1 MATSQMH
8 RPDPERAWRL
18 EAHDL
23 RGGFSFAT
31 YRAAEGFHSGETG
44 DAAYFIA
51 APSFSPEPVT
61 AVTVALAATRG
72 GFEHGLFLAGEVE
85 ASFESLSAVVEFVRR
100 AYVASAGGDEPDG
113 NEPDGNEPG
122 SPLPEPPNEPS
133 PDGSE
138 LPPRV
143 PSDDAV
149 NSSRK
154 ALLEVLFLQ
163 EQRIENASPGQSFDT
178 KGYALSGIASPTSL
192 AMGFLEVLRE
202 VQARRP
208 GVGHPYEVTWMD
220 QVQHLGWC
228 IDLLGLHPALIEP
241 LPWTQRGPVSFY
253 LDHFGWWTSWEMP
266 SRSTGF
272 HDGFELIGALPLPR
286 IAMAI
291 LPGVGRSAATL
302 EHLLVVFTS
311 SPRVLLTLDHQRRE
325 VVLDLICFAAACVVA
340 PTRLR
345 RTPWHGPS
353 EEEGQRLSVE
363 SARLAQLVLDAMA
376 WLEEH
381 LPTRIY
387 ERLLEER
394 ISHSLAQRY
403 EGHR

>member
-72 GFEHGLFLAGEVE
+72 GFEHGLFLAGDTE
-85 ASFESLSAVVEFVRR
+85 ASFASLSAVVEFVRR
-100 AYVASAGGDEPDG
+100 AYVASAGGDGPGG
-113 NEPDGNEPG
+113 NDSG

-133 PDGSE
+133 QGGGE

-143 PSDDAV
+143 PSDDALH
-149 NSSRK
+149 SSRK
-154 ALLEVLFLQ
+154 ALLQTLS
-163 EQRIENASPGQSFDT
+163 EQANLINNAESGESFEI
-178 KGYALSGIASPTSL
+178 KRLAMSGIASPSSL

-202 VQARRP
+202 VRDRQP
-208 GVGHPYEVTWMD
+208 GEGHPYQVTWMD

-241 LPWTQRGPVSFY
+241 STWPQWDSVRFY
-253 LDHFGWWTSWEMP
+253 LDRFGWWTPWAMP
-266 SRSTGF
+266 SRSAGIQ
-272 HDGFELIGALPLPR
+272 DGFELIGALPLPS
-286 IAMAI
+286 IAMPL
-291 LPGVGRSAATL
+291 LPGIDRSAATL
-302 EHLLVVFTS
+302 EHLLEVFIS
-311 SPRVLLTLDHQRRE
+311 SPHVLLTVGPQDRD
-325 VVLDLICFAAACVVA
+325 VVLDLIGFAAACVVA

-345 RTPWHGPS
+345 ISPWYGPLDAP
-353 EEEGQRLSVE
+353 RPMVPVE